1 MFGQKTRAALA
12 EAEQRI
18 EDLETENRT
27 YSDIVTNALLDAA
40 MDTAGDA
47 YISALETSAGALS
60 RAFTAAIV
68 TGAGGAISPWVM
80 AQIGRGLV
88 EAGES
93 VWHRVGM
100 RLERVDNYDFP
111 GRTITRYNLNMTD
124 GRVIQADAS
133 RVLHVRWNV
142 NIHNGRGL
150 GPLMQ
155 ARALR
160 TMMQRLEESMS
171 DELSAAVGYLLPI
184 PDDGQSEN
192 VQALRD
198 QIAALKGKIAVIET
212 ARAGWGQGPAQGP
225 RRELD
230 LQRLGP
236 NIPASSVDLYQA
248 ARNAV
253 FAACGYPV
261 ALVGIEDGTAQR
273 EAWRRYLHGTV
284 APLGRLVVEAAG
296 MAGLNISI
304 AWDNLFASDIQGRA
318 RAFQSLVASGMSLE
332 RAAAASGILE
342 PAD

>member
-18 EDLETENRT
+18 EDLETENRGYT
-27 YSDIVTNALLDAA
+27 DIVTQALVDAA
-40 MDTAGDA
+40 ADTAGDA
-47 YISALETSAGALS
+47 YVSALETAAGALS
-60 RAFTAAIV
+60 RAFTAATV
-68 TGAGGAISPWVM
+68 TGGGAAITPWTM

-88 EAGES
+88 EYGES
-93 VWHRVGM
+93 VWYRLGM
-100 RLERVDNYDFP
+100 RLERVENYDLP
-111 GRTITRYNLNMTD
+111 TRDGMLYNLNMTD
-124 GRVIQADAS
+124 GRVVTAGPD
-133 RVLHVRWNV
+133 RVLHVRWNINV
-142 NIHNGRGL
+142 YNGRGV

-160 TMMQRLEESMS
+160 TMMQRLEGSMS

-184 PDDGQSEN
+184 PDDGQSES
-192 VQALRD
+192 VQTLRD

-212 ARAGWGQGPAQGP
+212 ARAGWGQGAAQGP